1 ETARMLNPGI
11 EIVARTHSDE
21 EAGLLQEDRPDRVF
35 IDEREL
41 AITMTEHVV
50 GRCSAD
56 HKKAG
61 H

>member
-1 ETARMLNPGI
+1 
-11 EIVARTHSDE
+11 
-21 EAGLLQEDRPDRVF
+21 LQEDRPDRVF

-41 AITMTEHVV
+41 AMAMAEHVV
-50 GRCSAD
+50 SRCAAH